1 MRIPIISALAC
12 IVVAL
17 VIAFAMIAVLFVRGD
32 TATYRE
38 VSAMVSSEM
47 SSHISGYVN
56 DRPEVYFEATR
67 DSNETTMYLNCVKVP
82 FSVSKILHSNAIVVF
97 RSFQFIISSEYDY
110 EGHFGKVHYV
120 TFEDIA
126 INKGGGMFL
135 NGSFYAPVDGVYW

>member
-67 DSNETTMYLNCVKVP
+67 DSNETIGD
-82 FSVSKILHSNAIVVF
+82 VSKLCLRRKTYH
-97 RSFQFIISSEYDY
+97 FQFLM
-110 EGHFGKVHYV
+110 
-120 TFEDIA
+120 TTP
-126 INKGGGMFL
+126 L
-135 NGSFYAPVDGVYW
+135 

>member
-1 MRIPIISALAC
+1 M
-12 IVVAL
+12 VAL

-67 DSNETTMYLNCVKVP
+67 DSNETIGNVP
-82 FSVSKILHSNAIVVF
+82 FSVPHDNAIVIF
-97 RSFQFIISSEYDY
+97 RSLQFIISSEYD
-110 EGHFGKVHYV
+110 GKVHFV
-120 TFEDIA
+120 SFEDIA
-126 INKGGGMFL
+126 MNKGGGMFL